1 MCGLDKMDLFL
12 IIILSVN
19 FGGLLASM
27 IFMRGYK
34 QK

>member
-12 IIILSVN
+12 IITLSVN
-19 FGGLLASM
+19 FGVLLASM